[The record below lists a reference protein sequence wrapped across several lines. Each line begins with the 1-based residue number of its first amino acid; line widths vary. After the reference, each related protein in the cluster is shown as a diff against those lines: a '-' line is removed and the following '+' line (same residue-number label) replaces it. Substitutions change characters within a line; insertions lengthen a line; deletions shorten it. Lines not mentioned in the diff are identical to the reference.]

1 MKTGLRP
8 VCCMACPSRVR
19 PALCVILRMR
29 KIILRTN
36 GLMRTATPL
45 AGCLRQPPS
54 VPPVTHAAA
63 SIFWWQSGYLSSSP
77 LLCASYCCCS
87 SSLPLHVT
95 AFNYSGRRFPA
106 LPEKRLSCF
115 ASSRWRV
122 SPLVLRIEALPRL
135 SLIPSGF
142 HPRSRSKASL
152 QVA

>member
-29 KIILRTN
+29 KIILRTD
-36 GLMRTATPL
+36 GLMRTATPR

-54 VPPVTHAAA
+54 VPPVSHAAA
-63 SIFWWQSGYLSSSP
+63 SLSWLKGGCLSS
-77 LLCASYCCCS
+77 SYCCCS